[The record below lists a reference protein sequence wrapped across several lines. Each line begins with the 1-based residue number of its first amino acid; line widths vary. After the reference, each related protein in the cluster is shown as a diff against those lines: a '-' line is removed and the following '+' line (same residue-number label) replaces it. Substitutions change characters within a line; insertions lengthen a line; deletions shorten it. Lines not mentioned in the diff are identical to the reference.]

1 MEVPEV
7 RRRLRGAIEAARAQA
22 AARRHRADTAS
33 QEFDAFLSERATP
46 VFRTFAEALAA
57 EGHLFKLH
65 TPAGSIRLA
74 SQKSPDDFIE
84 IVLDGD
90 ADPPQ
95 ALGRVSR
102 GRGRRNI
109 SSERPVRRGTA
120 VADLND
126 EDVLAFLL
134 EEIVPFVER

>member
-1 MEVPEV
+1 MDIPEV
-7 RRRLRGAIEAARAQA
+7 RRRLRGAIEGARAQA
-22 AARRHRADTAS
+22 AARRTRADAAS
-33 QEFDAFLSERATP
+33 RDYDTFLAERATP
-46 VFRTFAEALAA
+46 IFRTFAEALSA
-57 EGHLFKLH
+57 EGHLFKVF

-84 IVLDGD
+84 IVLDTD

-102 GRGRRNI
+102 GRGRRNV
-109 SSERPVRRGTA
+109 SSERPIRRGTG
-120 VADLND
+120 VADLSE

-134 EEIVPFVER
+134 DEIVPFVER